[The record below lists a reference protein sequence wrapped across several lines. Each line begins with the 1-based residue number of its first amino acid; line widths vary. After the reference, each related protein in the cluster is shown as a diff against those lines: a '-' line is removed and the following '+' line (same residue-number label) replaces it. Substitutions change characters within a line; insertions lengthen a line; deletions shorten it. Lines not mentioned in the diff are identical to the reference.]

1 MTVRRR
7 LTLSAAVAVAVAVAL
22 ASVAS
27 YIAVRS
33 KMRGEVD
40 DSLRARATAVQ
51 HFAQRDP
58 DGPGGRQSRDAR
70 GGGGAQN
77 GSPRDAAGPPPG
89 APPGGPPGPP
99 PGPPPDVDGRRDGNR
114 PRAGRRPPPRG
125 PLPPPE
131 SGRFGGAEGYVQ
143 FVSADGVAYAPRGQ
157 SGAAL
162 PVDDEVKAVARGES
176 DGFLTDE
183 DVDGE
188 HLRVITLPV
197 ERGEAVQVAR
207 PLEEVDSVLGSLTA
221 IFATLTLIGIALA
234 TGLGAVVTRAALA
247 PVRRFTERTE
257 SVASDR
263 DVGRRLP
270 EGGEDELGRLARTF
284 NSTLDQL
291 EQSVSAQRQ
300 LVADASHELRTP
312 LASLR
317 TNIELLQS
325 GREIPERDRRE
336 LMDDVREEIDELT
349 RLVSDVVEL
358 ARRGESE
365 ADREPVAFEEIVAA
379 AVERA
384 RRRAPA
390 TIFETHLDHTVVNG
404 APDRLDRAVTNLLD
418 NAAKWGGDG
427 KVDVRLGA
435 DGELTVRDH
444 GPGFKRRRPPARVR
458 PLLPRTRG
466 ARHARVGSR
475 PGDRPADGRVA
486 RRPRRAPRTRPVAGR
501 SCGSACPPPAAR
513 KKPPTPAPG
522 PRSSGVP
529 YQTPIYEEALD
540 VPTTGDDLRGPGRKR
555 RPAGSVG
562 ACARRP
568 RRSRR
573 ARGTRRRIR
582 PRRRAEPRIQPAQAC
597 GTCARQGRGARGRR

>member
-27 YIAVRS
+27 YVAVRS
-33 KMRGEVD
+33 KLRGEVD
-40 DSLRARATAVQ
+40 DSLRERAVAVQ
-51 HFAQRDP
+51 RFAQRDP
-58 DGPGGRQSRDAR
+58 TGPQGRFARDPRRDRDSRD
-70 GGGGAQN
+70 
-77 GSPRDAAGPPPG
+77 GSPRDARPPFGGGGPPPG
-89 APPGGPPGPP
+89 APPPGGPPP
-99 PGPPPDVDGRRDGNR
+99 RDEDDDRG
-114 PRAGRRPPPRG
+114 PPPRG

-143 FVSADGVAYAPRGQ
+143 FVSSDGVTYAPRGQ

-162 PVDDEVKAVARGES
+162 PVDERVKAVARGDS
-176 DGFLTDE
+176 DGFLADE
-183 DVDGE
+183 DVDGD
-188 HLRVITLPV
+188 HLRVITMPV
-197 ERGEAVQVAR
+197 TRGEAVQVAR
-207 PLEEVDSVLGSLTA
+207 PLDEVDSVLGSLTA
-221 IFATLTLIGIALA
+221 IFGTLTLIGIALA

-257 SVASDR
+257 SVARDR
-263 DVGRRLP
+263 DVSRRLP
-270 EGGEDELGRLARTF
+270 EAGEDELGRLARTF
-284 NSTLDQL
+284 NATLDQL

-325 GREIPERDRRE
+325 GREIPERDRME

-358 ARRGESE
+358 ARRGESD

-379 AVERA
+379 AVDRA

-390 TIFETHLDHTVVNG
+390 TIFETHLDHAVVNG

-427 KVDVRLGA
+427 KVEVRLGS

-444 GPGFKRRRPPARVR
+444 GPGFKEDDVPHVFDRFYRAREARGMRGSGLGLAIVR
-458 PLLPRTRG
+458 QTAESHG
-466 ARHARVGSR
+466 
-475 PGDRPADGRVA
+475 GRV
-486 RRPRRAPRTRPVAGR
+486 
-501 SCGSACPPPAAR
+501 SAEN
-513 KKPPTPAPG
+513 APG
-522 PRSSGVP
+522 GGALMRLQLPPLDSS
-529 YQTPIYEEALD
+529 
-540 VPTTGDDLRGPGRKR
+540 
-555 RPAGSVG
+555 
-562 ACARRP
+562 
-568 RRSRR
+568 
-573 ARGTRRRIR
+573 
-582 PRRRAEPRIQPAQAC
+582 
-597 GTCARQGRGARGRR
+597 